1 MRKIDSQTGGRL
13 PAPGEGKRGE
23 GGYVGYLLRQA
34 ANAYQTHLARVL
46 DDLDVTPPQ
55 FSVMTMVAAYPG
67 LSNAD
72 IARLTFLTPQ
82 TVSVIIGNLVK
93 AGVVS
98 RRPHEIHGRIQHLDL
113 TDKGQTLLQ
122 AARKRVH
129 AVEKDLVKGVN
140 STDQEMLKHWLAGFP
155 SRLTPD

>member
-23 GGYVGYLLRQA
+23 DGYVGYLLRQA
-34 ANAYQTHLARVL
+34 ANAYQNHLARVL

-55 FSVMTMVAAYPG
+55 FSVMTMIAAYPG

-72 IARLTFLTPQ
+72 IARLSFLTPQ

-93 AGVVS
+93 AGVVA

-113 TDKGQTLLQ
+113 TDKGQRLLWS
-122 AARKRVH
+122 ARERVH
-129 AVEKDLVKGVN
+129 AVENELVKGA
-140 STDQEMLKHWLAGFP
+140 SAADLKMLKHWLAGV
-155 SRLTPD
+155 SSKLTPD